1 MIFHR
6 SCWSEPTYDD
16 SKFAD
21 FVERPKEHLMS
32 RFTGI
37 GDQVAS
43 FLATHV
49 LCLDVGDRVS
59 ARDFGKWV
67 KNLPEMMAGK
77 AAVKEMRSVAKEARL
92 GEKGLFAKSPIGFN
106 QARKSKP
113 SASALTTTAPAP
125 VAPSSFQGLS
135 SLPPPSQLQHVT
147 SPTVTKTDMPPPDLV
162 RDVPSASTVDE
173 RPTPVESGDLPSPGS
188 SEVASPTGEHDMCL
202 DDQTRSTS
210 TQQKRRKRGVRKG
223 KAAQAALAAENS
235 KPTEPER
242 EALLSELAQ
251 ASQSLARDLSKS
263 SRNHV
268 DTTSPDQFPP
278 LGTSP
283 AQLAQAKRSKW
294 RDMLSFSSTADNP
307 ELAALARRVAE
318 RESGGTKG
326 KGGFG
331 NWSAPAKMQDD
342 HRSQLSGRPSFKQT
356 NTMSTSGVDSQLSSF
371 GGVPAMSSATSS
383 NIEEEPE
390 ELKGSEGAGTPEAVS
405 TSDAAK
411 EKESQEAED
420 ARLKKAVQ
428 AAAALSSNLGAMG
441 SFGSRPQ
448 HVPRHGPLHGRNL
461 ASARAPAAAPVSA
474 PAPVPTSSIPITQS
488 PPQQHLYRPKVPPQ
502 HHQPQPQTQP
512 QPPHQHIPIPAKQAV
527 NVGRFA
533 KSPPRTTPLAVFTPN
548 SASSARVKSAVVTK
562 TTVES
567 TTTTT
572 TATSSTDSSTTM
584 TSTTPTSG
592 SSTLSKAP
600 TTTSKSTSSTITTNA
615 EPISNE
621 RQGKLKGQMQ
631 FLNKFMQGVK
641 LSNKKE

>member
-1 MIFHR
+1 M
-6 SCWSEPTYDD
+6 
-16 SKFAD
+16 A
-21 FVERPKEHLMS
+21 

-37 GDQVAS
+37 GNEVAT
-43 FLATHV
+43 FLANHV
-49 LCLDVGDRVS
+49 LCLDVGDRVD
-59 ARDFGKWV
+59 ARAFGKWV

-77 AAVKEMRSVAKEARL
+77 AAVKEMRNVAKEARN
-92 GEKGLFAKSPIGFN
+92 GENGMFAKSPIGGIN
-106 QARKSKP
+106 QARKHKP
-113 SASALTTTAPAP
+113 SPSALTSSAP

-135 SLPPPSQLQHVT
+135 SLPHPSHLSTAHT
-147 SPTVTKTDMPPPDLV
+147 ITPTPDLE
-162 RDVPSASTVDE
+162 RDVPSASTAE
-173 RPTPVESGDLPSPGS
+173 THPTPADSSDLPSPGS
-188 SEVASPTGEHDMCL
+188 SELNSPTDQVDNSPE
-202 DDQTRSTS
+202 DQTRSTS

-223 KAAQAALAAENS
+223 KAAQAALAAENP
-235 KPTEPER
+235 KPTQPER

-251 ASQSLARDLSKS
+251 ASQSLARDLSKTTRS
-263 SRNHV
+263 QI
-268 DTTSPDQFPP
+268 DTASPEEFPP

-318 RESGGTKG
+318 RDSGGQNG

-342 HRSQLSGRPSFKQT
+342 HRVQLAGRPSFKQT
-356 NTMSTSGVDSQLSSF
+356 NTMSTSGVTSQLSSF
-371 GGVPAMSSATSS
+371 GAMAALSSATST

-390 ELKGSEGAGTPEAVS
+390 DAKSSGKATPEGS
-405 TSDAAK
+405 AAIAGD
-411 EKESQEAED
+411 EDETRESKEAEA

-461 ASARAPAAAPVSA
+461 AKPPG
-474 PAPVPTSSIPITQS
+474 PTTSSIPINYPS
-488 PPQQHLYRPKVPPQ
+488 PHQQQHAQPYPKVKV
-502 HHQPQPQTQP
+502 
-512 QPPHQHIPIPAKQAV
+512 QPPTSAQ
-527 NVGRFA
+527 FA
-533 KSPPRTTPLAVFTPN
+533 KSPPRQPPASVASVMP
-548 SASSARVKSAVVTK
+548 SAIKSSVTK
-562 TTVES
+562 TTVGS

-572 TATSSTDSSTTM
+572 TTSSVGTASS
-584 TSTTPTSG
+584 
-592 SSTLSKAP
+592 AE
-600 TTTSKSTSSTITTNA
+600 TITSISTKTGPSSSSA
-615 EPISNE
+615 ATAPIAAPVEPISVE

>member
-6 SCWSEPTYDD
+6 SCWTEPTYDD
-16 SKFAD
+16 PKFVD
-21 FVERPKEHLMS
+21 FVDRPKEHLMA

-43 FLATHV
+43 FLANHV
-49 LCLDVGDRVS
+49 LCLDVGDRVD
-59 ARDFGKWV
+59 ARAFGKWV
-67 KNLPEMMAGK
+67 KNLPEMMAGR
-77 AAVKEMRSVAKEARL
+77 AAVKEMRSVAKESRFN
-92 GEKGLFAKSPIGFN
+92 EKGLFAKSPIGFN

-113 SASALTTTAPAP
+113 SASALTTTAPAG
-125 VAPSSFQGLS
+125 PSSFQGLS
-135 SLPPPSQLQHVT
+135 SLPPPSQLHNT
-147 SPTVTKTDMPPPDLV
+147 SPTIVKKDMPPPELV

-173 RPTPVESGDLPSPGS
+173 RPTPGDSSEFASPES
-188 SEVASPTGEHDMCL
+188 SEVTSPAGDNVL

-223 KAAQAALAAENS
+223 KAAQAALAAENP

-242 EALLSELAQ
+242 EALLSELAH

-263 SRNHV
+263 SRTHV

-342 HRSQLSGRPSFKQT
+342 HRTQLSGRPSFKQT
-356 NTMSTSGVDSQLSSF
+356 NTMSTSGVTSQLSSF

-390 ELKGSEGAGTPEAVS
+390 ELKGSGGGTPEA
-405 TSDAAK
+405 DQAK
-411 EKESQEAED
+411 EKEAQEAED

-428 AAAALSSNLGAMG
+428 AAAALSSNMGAMG

-461 ASARAPAAAPVSA
+461 ASARAPAPASA
-474 PAPVPTSSIPITQS
+474 SGPAPTSSIPITQS
-488 PPQQHLYRPKVPPQ
+488 PPQQQLYRPKVP
-502 HHQPQPQTQP
+502 
-512 QPPHQHIPIPAKQAV
+512 QHIPPPAHVQAQPQRLHQQIPIPIQPTS
-527 NVGRFA
+527 NIGRFA
-533 KSPPRTTPLAVFTPN
+533 KSPPRSTPLAVFTPS
-548 SASSARVKSAVVTK
+548 SASPANVRSAVVTK
-562 TTVES
+562 TTVGS
-567 TTTTT
+567 TI
-572 TATSSTDSSTTM
+572 TSSAESATTV
-584 TSTTPTSG
+584 TITTPTTG
-592 SSTLSKAP
+592 SSTA
-600 TTTSKSTSSTITTNA
+600 SKSATTNSAVSAASSTPAAA

-641 LSNKKE
+641 ISNKKE